1 MEVITEVGLVGAGV
15 RFQTPGSRRLRVSA
29 TRVVQPLIPGGDI
42 DGRCA
47 LIFILFYILNGVF
60 VVERGIGGC
69 NVWSFGLYVVWLCLC
84 FVYM

>member
-1 MEVITEVGLVGAGV
+1 MGL
-15 RFQTPGSRRLRVSA
+15 GSKLLGLGGSVFPRLVSFS
-29 TRVVQPLIPGGDI
+29 RWIPGGDI